1 MISAGMKGP
10 INFYL
15 MSLTLDVGDV
25 GNKESGGYCRITGK
39 ESWTKVNS
47 MCKIMPADALCMYL
61 LYLPPMKQKI

>member
-1 MISAGMKGP
+1 
-10 INFYL
+10 